1 MSISMSSKELAKLLG
16 VSPSAVSLA
25 LNHKKGVSEATRQK
39 ILQAAEEHGVRF
51 ERAAAAGTGFLNLVI
66 FKSHGMV
73 FGDTPFFSEL
83 LEGVGES
90 AAAHGFRLQV
100 SYFYKNQDFAEQLK
114 PLRAPGCNGV
124 ILLATEATQQD
135 ISAFFS
141 LDRPLVILDS
151 ACANEIF
158 DTVSINNEAGAFHAT
173 THLIDC
179 GHRSLAHIA
188 SSVAIANFAE
198 RQMGFARAVE
208 RSVHSEHISSCVI
221 PVGPTQETAYRDMS
235 QFLDTH
241 KTLPTAMFADND
253 LIALAC
259 IRAMRDHHIRVP
271 DNVSVVGFD
280 NISLDYLTSHRLTT
294 IDVPK
299 RFMGKCAVD
308 RLIARIEDPS
318 QTHSLSILVNTRLI
332 TRNTVRRI

>member
-1 MSISMSSKELAKLLG
+1 MSMSSKDLAKLLG

-25 LNHKKGVSEATRQK
+25 RNHKKGVSEATRQK
-39 ILQAAEEHGVRF
+39 ILRAAEEYGVPF
-51 ERAAAAGTGFLNLVI
+51 EKAAPSSGGFLNLVI

-83 LEGVGES
+83 LEGVSES

-100 SYFYKNQDFAEQLK
+100 SYFYKKQDFAEQLK
-114 PLRAPGCNGV
+114 TLRMSGCDGV

-135 ISAFFS
+135 IAAFSA
-141 LDRPLVILDS
+141 LNRPLVVLDS
-151 ACANEIF
+151 ACDNEAF

-173 THLIDC
+173 AHLINC

-188 SSVAIANFAE
+188 SRVAIANFAE
-198 RQMGFARAVE
+198 RQMGFVRAIE
-208 RSVHSEHISSCVI
+208 RSGHANEISSCII
-221 PVGPTQETAYRDMS
+221 PVGSTQETAYRDMS
-235 QFLDTH
+235 QFLDTR

-259 IRAMRDHHIRVP
+259 IRAMKDHQIRVP
-271 DNVSVVGFD
+271 DDVSVVGFD
-280 NISLDYLTSHRLTT
+280 NMSFDYLASHRLTT

-299 RFMGKCAVD
+299 RFMGKCAVE
-308 RLIARIEDPS
+308 RLIARMEDSS
-318 QTHSLSILVNTRLI
+318 QPHTLSILVNTRLI
-332 TRNTVRRI
+332 TRNTVRCI